1 MDEGER
7 FDEWSRIN
15 QGFASI
21 VIGARSAVFAPMN
34 NLGLIVVDEE
44 HDSSYKQSES
54 PRYHGRDVAI
64 YRGFISGA
72 TVLLGSA
79 TPSLESANNVKIGKF
94 KLLNLPSRIHQ
105 GLLPEVRLLDMKTV
119 PGQKGSPYFFK

>member
-15 QGFASI
+15 QGLASI

-44 HDSSYKQSES
+44 HDSSY
-54 PRYHGRDVAI
+54 
-64 YRGFISGA
+64 
-72 TVLLGSA
+72 
-79 TPSLESANNVKIGKF
+79 
-94 KLLNLPSRIHQ
+94 
-105 GLLPEVRLLDMKTV
+105 
-119 PGQKGSPYFFK
+119 